1 MLADGVTPAEV
12 KLDSFVRNMEG
23 GDTTT
28 DTERIRILSSTS
40 TARGVSLSNND
51 RSRQQCSSSFT
62 DDSASTTAGV
72 RRKRSSSNGRNEG
85 FSQDDRTFYT
95 NGSVSLSPSDL
106 ERSWKPRR
114 SSMNGRIPSLRRSK
128 SECKISIH
136 RNPVDNTYIDEKYG
150 MMPSESA
157 SEKATKY
164 IRSQC
169 SCSVSCLI
177 SLLSSV
183 FPVLAWLPK
192 YKLEYLIP
200 DVIAGFTISI
210 LHIPQGMAYG
220 ILASVSAENGLYVS
234 FFPVLIYFLLG
245 TSKHISIGTFAVVS
259 LMLSGAVYS
268 TDAVVSRDDRNVT
281 TAFTNGT
288 SGDDEFWPPTHLEIV
303 TTIALT
309 VGLWQLFMGIFR
321 LGSLTV
327 VLSDQLISGFSTG
340 AACHVAVS
348 QMKDLFGI
356 NVGRYSGPLKLV
368 YMLKDVFMN
377 IVHAN
382 SATIIVSCVAIFL
395 LAVFKEQI
403 DGRLK
408 GRLKMP
414 IPIDLIVVV
423 LATTASYFGKFN
435 QHYSVAI
442 MENIPTGLPAPV
454 VPRFDIMKMLIGD
467 SFAIAMVA
475 FAVSLSMAKLLS
487 KKHKYLIRPNQEL
500 LALGCANIFASFFAC
515 YPCSASLSRSLVQ
528 EKTGGKTQIA
538 GLVSCVILLVVLL
551 ALAPMF
557 YDLPKCILS
566 CVILVAL
573 KGMFL
578 QVTDFFKA
586 WGISK
591 LDALIWLFTFL
602 STVFLDV
609 IYGLVVGVLF
619 SILSVIARTVIPA
632 KTFLG
637 RLPDTDIYLDMK
649 RYSMA
654 QEVKGVKILHFE
666 SALYF
671 INRELFK
678 AYLNKCVPIQARNP
692 GSTEVKDP
700 NEQIHRIIIDCST
713 FTFVDLS
720 GLETLLEIMKEYQE
734 VGITVYLS
742 GCSIA
747 MQEIMERAKFY
758 EKVFHHPAI
767 FPTIQDAVEYHY
779 LPHTGTTSS

>member
-1 MLADGVTPAEV
+1 MSSTSGAGGTD
-12 KLDSFVRNMEG
+12 DS
-23 GDTTT
+23 
-28 DTERIRILSSTS
+28 ERIGILSST
-40 TARGVSLSNND
+40 TARGGNTINNTFSDRLS
-51 RSRQQCSSSFT
+51 QQCSSFSNASSS
-62 DDSASTTAGV
+62 SATGF
-72 RRKRSSSNGRNEG
+72 RRKRTSSNENKQEHGR
-85 FSQDDRTFYT
+85 DDRTSYDEKF
-95 NGSVSLSPSDL
+95 SLSPNDL
-106 ERSWKPRR
+106 DRSWKQRR
-114 SSMNGRIPSLRRSK
+114 SSMNGRIPGDGLRRTQ

-136 RNPVDNTYIDEKYG
+136 RSPVDNSYIDEKYG
-150 MMPSESA
+150 IMPSESTSQKA
-157 SEKATKY
+157 SNY

-169 SCSVSCLI
+169 SCSLTCLI
-177 SLLSSV
+177 SFLSSV
-183 FPVLAWLPK
+183 FPVFAWLPN
-192 YKLEYLIP
+192 YKLDYLIP
-200 DVIAGFTISI
+200 DIISGFTISI

-220 ILASVSAENGLYVS
+220 VLASVSAENGLYVS

-259 LMLSGAVYS
+259 LMLSSSVYGTNAIQKRDVS
-268 TDAVVSRDDRNVT
+268 TNLTIENTSLIHTSVSM
-281 TAFTNGT
+281 
-288 SGDDEFWPPTHLEIV
+288 EHWPPTHLEIV
-303 TTIALT
+303 TTLAMA
-309 VGLWQLFMGIFR
+309 VGLWQIFMGLFR

-327 VLSDQLISGFSTG
+327 VLSDQLVSGFSTG

-356 NVGRYSGPLKLV
+356 HVGRYSGPLKLI
-368 YMLKDVFMN
+368 YMVKDVFMD
-377 IVHAN
+377 IVNAN
-382 SATIIVSCVAIFL
+382 VATIIVSAVAIFI
-395 LAVFKEQI
+395 LAIFKEQI

-435 QHYSVAI
+435 QNFNVSI
-442 MENIPTGLPAPV
+442 MKEIPTGLPEPIP
-454 VPRFDIMKMLIGD
+454 PRFDIITMFIGD

-487 KKHKYLIRPNQEL
+487 KKHKYVIRPNQEL
-500 LALGCANIFASFFAC
+500 LALGCANVFASFFAC

-528 EKTGGKTQIA
+528 ERAGGKTQVA
-538 GLVSCVILLVVLL
+538 GLVSCCILLIVLL

-566 CVILVAL
+566 SIILVAL

-578 QVTDFFKA
+578 QVTDVIKA

-591 LDALIWLFTFL
+591 VDAMIWIFTFL

-609 IYGLVVGVLF
+609 IYGLIVGVIF
-619 SILSVIARTVIPA
+619 SILSVIIRTVIPS

-637 RLPDTDIYLDMK
+637 RLPDTDIYLDVK
-649 RYSMA
+649 RYTMA
-654 QEVKGVKILHFE
+654 EEIKGVKILHFE

-678 AYLNKCVPIQARNP
+678 AYLNKCVPLKTI
-692 GSTEVKDP
+692 SLDDKEVKNSSD
-700 NEQIHRIIIDCST
+700 QIHRIIIDCST
-713 FTFVDLS
+713 FTFVDMS
-720 GLETLLEIMKEYQE
+720 GLETLIEVMKEYQD

-758 EKVFHHPAI
+758 EKVPHHPSI
-767 FPTIQDAVEYHY
+767 FPTIHDAVEYHY
-779 LPHTGTTSS
+779 IPQSNSSAS